1 MPTQPDRNSAALG
14 RDQDSPLGEEREVK
28 SLSVAAIDGAPVA
41 TIVSLAAVV
50 AVLAMIPIPIS
61 FVIGSGKN
69 FPISQAIYPLVG
81 WLLGPVAGSLADGMG
96 ALVGVFVA
104 PQTTTSPPAT
114 IFGAAMGGLAAGAM
128 VADGPRRRWWIPLSL
143 LFVALYALYAGR
155 AVVVNGVAWSAALL
169 GSTINWTAIILF
181 LLPTRRL
188 FARLLR
194 SEDLKRVGVG
204 LFGGTWMIAGLSHL
218 STGAVVYAILNWPNP
233 LWLAIAPVAPLE
245 HAIRCVVGTTIGL
258 GVIAGLRA
266 TGMVKPPHALY

>member
-1 MPTQPDRNSAALG
+1 
-14 RDQDSPLGEEREVK
+14 
-28 SLSVAAIDGAPVA
+28 LSVAAIDGAPMA
-41 TIVSLAAVV
+41 TIVSLATVV

-69 FPISQAIYPLVG
+69 FPISQSIYPLVG
-81 WLLGPVAGSLADGMG
+81 WLLGPVAGALADGIG

-128 VADGPRRRWWIPLSL
+128 ATSGPRKRWWLPLAA

-169 GSTINWTAIILF
+169 GSAINWTALLLF
-181 LLPTRRL
+181 LLPTRTL
-188 FARLLR
+188 FARLLHAD
-194 SEDLKRVGVG
+194 DLKRVGVG

-218 STGAVVYAILNWPNP
+218 STGAIVYAILNWPNP

-245 HAIRCVVGTTIGL
+245 HTIRCLVGTTIGL